1 MKKIISFLIVLILLT
16 ACKQDIVK
24 APIHLIE
31 KEEMINIMYD
41 LSILEAIKN
50 QNPTSLETYK
60 INPNEYIYK
69 KYKID
74 SVQFAQNNKYYAAD
88 YKTYKVIYD
97 EIKARL
103 DKNKKTTE
111 VLIKVENKKNRLKKA
126 AAEKL
131 KAKKASDSIKKSHP
145 KLLKKLNPIKKS
157 KLMQLKFADSIK
169 KIKERKLN

>member
-69 KYKID
+69 KCQKLDI
-74 SVQFAQNNKYYAAD
+74 KYIRYAD
-88 YKTYKVIYD
+88 DQVFFSNDQKSLEIIVIY
-97 EIKARL
+97 
-103 DKNKKTTE
+103 KNS
-111 VLIKVENKKNRLKKA
+111 LKS
-126 AAEKL
+126 L
-131 KAKKASDSIKKSHP
+131 
-145 KLLKKLNPIKKS
+145 
-157 KLMQLKFADSIK
+157 
-169 KIKERKLN
+169 

>member
-24 APIHLIE
+24 APNPLIE
-31 KEEMINIMYD
+31 KDKMINIMYD

-60 INPNEYIYK
+60 INANEYIFK

-88 YKTYKVIYD
+88 YKTYKVMFD

-103 DKNKKTTE
+103 DKNKKFTE
-111 VLIKVENKKNRLKKA
+111 VLIKAENKKNRLKKA
-126 AAEKL
+126 AEEKL
-131 KAKKASDSIKKSHP
+131 KAKKVADSIKKSTP
-145 KLLKKLNPIKKS
+145 KQLKKLDSIKKS
-157 KLMQLKFADSIK
+157 KLIQLKKADSIK